1 MVAEPGANYYTVST
15 STARTKL
22 DDLNLSN
29 GEVCCAWVVAATV
42 LGAVF
47 LVSFLGGVVAI

>member
-1 MVAEPGANYYTVST
+1 MTYE
-15 STARTKL
+15 REH

-47 LVSFLGGVVAI
+47 LVPFLGGVIAI

>member
-1 MVAEPGANYYTVST
+1 MG
-15 STARTKL
+15 TKMTYEHKY

-29 GEVCCAWVVAATV
+29 GEVCCAWAVAATV

>member
-1 MVAEPGANYYTVST
+1 MTYEHKY
-15 STARTKL
+15 

-29 GEVCCAWVVAATV
+29 AEVCCAWVVAATV

-47 LVSFLGGVVAI
+47 LVPFLGSVVAI

>member
-1 MVAEPGANYYTVST
+1 MTYEPEH
-15 STARTKL
+15 

-47 LVSFLGGVVAI
+47 LVAFVSGVIAI

>member
-1 MVAEPGANYYTVST
+1 MTYEHKY
-15 STARTKL
+15 

-29 GEVCCAWVVAATV
+29 TEICCAWVVAATV

-47 LVSFLGGVVAI
+47 LVPFLGGVITI